1 MATLKDIANYT
12 GVSCTTVSNVIHGKP
27 GRVSAETV
35 AMIQDAI
42 EKLGYVPNMSAR
54 SLVSHSSKVIAMIN
68 HVVTKRSSKFMDDPF
83 ESSFVGTIEA
93 ALREHGYY
101 LMIRTVETS
110 EDLLAFLQNWNVD
123 GLFFTGIFKDK
134 FFDVLTKLSIP
145 TVFIDSYVHHPG
157 IYNIGLEDFKGSH
170 TATRHL
176 LDNGHRHIAFASPS
190 IKDGGVLQERFLGYK
205 SALTEA
211 GIPFDKTL
219 VFEYEM
225 DIDSCMQLGC
235 ELAGRYRSASSDNR
249 LTALVLTADI
259 MAAGVMAGLRA
270 QGLKV
275 PDDISVIGFDDLSIC
290 RMVTPTLTTIH
301 QDMEQKGTLAVEYM
315 LKQLAN
321 EPIQYS
327 EVILSTTLITR
338 DSVRTL

>member
-27 GRVSAETV
+27 GRVSAETI
-35 AMIQDAI
+35 AMIQEAI

-68 HVVTKRSSKFMDDPF
+68 HVVTNRSSKFMEDPF

-145 TVFIDSYVHHPG
+145 IVFIDSYVHHPG

-170 TATRHL
+170 TATRYL
-176 LDNGHRHIAFASPS
+176 LDCGHRRIAFASPS

-205 SALTEA
+205 AALTEA

-219 VFEYEM
+219 VFEHEM
-225 DIDSCMQLGC
+225 DFDSCGQLAG
-235 ELAGRYRSASSDNR
+235 ELADRYHSASADNR
-249 LTALVLTADI
+249 LSALVVTADI
-259 MAAGVMAGLRA
+259 MAAGVMAGLRSH
-270 QGLKV
+270 GLSV
-275 PDDISVIGFDDLSIC
+275 PEDISVIGFDDLSIC
-290 RMVTPTLTTIH
+290 RMITPALTTIH
-301 QDMEQKGTLAVEYM
+301 QDMEKKGTLAVEYM
-315 LKQLAN
+315 LKQLAD
-321 EPIQYS
+321 EPIQHS
-327 EVILSTTLITR
+327 EVILSTDLVKR
-338 DSVRTL
+338 DSVRSL